1 MSLPFTGLEALFY
14 DETVADWPGEIDF
27 YQELAAQAKVK
38 GQAVL
43 EIACGTGRV
52 AARLAKNG
60 ARVTGMDLSPEML
73 DIARQKTRDLP
84 NARWVEGNMLSF
96 ELDERFGLVIIPGHS
111 FLFMLTPA
119 DQVACLECIRRHLL
133 PGGVLVVHLDHQDL
147 DWLGEIGG
155 PKSRV
160 FETYQRTPKHP
171 ISGNPVRCSYAW
183 SYERATQTA
192 TYYQAMEELGPGG
205 EVLNRWDF
213 EPKVMHCV
221 FRFEM
226 EHLLAR
232 VGYEVLALYGDFYK
246 HELDNASSEMIWV
259 ARRPEIANP

>member
-27 YQELAAQAKVK
+27 YQQLAAAATAK

-52 AARLAKNG
+52 AARLAKSG
-60 ARVTGMDLSPEML
+60 ARVTGMDLTPEML
-73 DIARQKTRDLP
+73 DIARQKTSGMP
-84 NARWVEGNMLSF
+84 NVRWVEGNMRSF
-96 ELDERFGLVIIPGHS
+96 ELGERFGLVIIPGHS
-111 FLFMLTPA
+111 FLFMLTPD
-119 DQVACLECIRRHLL
+119 DQVACLECIQRHLL
-133 PGGVLVVHLDHQDL
+133 PGGMLVVHLDHQDL

-155 PKSRV
+155 PKARV
-160 FETYQRTPKHP
+160 FETSQRTLSHP
-171 ISGNPVRCSYAW
+171 QSGNPIRRSYAW
-183 SYERATQTA
+183 AYERATQTA
-192 TYYQAMEELGPGG
+192 TYLQAFEELGPDGSI
-205 EVLNRWDF
+205 LNRWDF

-232 VGYEVLALYGDFYK
+232 VGYEILAVYGDFFE
-246 HELDNASSEMIWV
+246 HELANDSSEMIWV
-259 ARRPEIANP
+259 ARRRETST

>member
-14 DETVADWPGEIDF
+14 DERVADWPGEIDF
-27 YQELAAQAKVK
+27 YQELAAEAKVK

-52 AARLAKNG
+52 AARLAKSD
-60 ARVTGMDLSPEML
+60 AHVTGMDLSSEML
-73 DIARQKTRDLP
+73 DIARQKTTGLF
-84 NARWVEGNMLSF
+84 NARWVEGNMRSF
-96 ELDERFGLVIIPGHS
+96 ELDERYGLVIIPGHS

-160 FETYQRTPKHP
+160 FEVSPRTQTHP
-171 ISGNPVRCSYAW
+171 QSGNPVRLSYAW
-183 SYERATQTA
+183 TYERATQTA
-192 TYYQAMEELGPGG
+192 TYLQMMEELGPGG
-205 EVLNRWDF
+205 EVLNRWKF

-226 EHLLAR
+226 EHLLALA
-232 VGYEVLALYGDFYK
+232 GYEILALYGDFYK

-259 ARRPEIANP
+259 AKRPDSTNP